1 VARIKLDPRGIEEVA
16 KSREMHAAIKAL
28 AEQIADNVRSQ
39 GVRVE
44 GGDVSLPVNVY
55 GPENTSSMRLDRAKA
70 YVTLAHA
77 AGLAVQAKHGA
88 LSRAASQ
95 AGLVV
100 RE

>member
-16 KSREMHAAIKAL
+16 KSREMHAAVKAL

-77 AGLAVQAKHGA
+77 AGLAVQAKHGT

-95 AGLVV
+95 AGVVV